1 MITLN
6 LLALAIGIGLLVTLF
21 VTEAFGIAA
30 GGLVV
35 PGYMALKL
43 VQPVNFSITVLVALG
58 AFAIVRVL
66 STFMVIYGR
75 RMTGLTILTAYV
87 LGALIELALGGGIA
101 LELTPDNAAAFAGDA
116 EFDSLNQQVGD
127 PVFVELGVIGYIIPG
142 LIALWFNR
150 QGVLPTLAALIITS
164 VLVRLVLI
172 VIVPDI
178 MLAYDSGE
186 VSFAQLIS
194 RLLGG
199 GAPDDLP

>member
-6 LLALAIGIGLLVTLF
+6 LLALAIGVGLLVTLL

-43 VQPVNFSITVLVALG
+43 MQPVNLAITIFVAL
-58 AFAIVRVL
+58 ATFAIVRVL
-66 STFMVIYGR
+66 SSFMVIYGR
-75 RMTGLTILTAYV
+75 RMTGLTILTAY
-87 LGALIELALGGGIA
+87 LIGAILEITIGGGVAIN
-101 LELTPDNAAAFAGDA
+101 LTPENAAALGDTSV
-116 EFDSLNQQVGD
+116 DNLNQTAE

-150 QGVLPTLAALIITS
+150 QGVVQTLAALAITS

-172 VIVPDI
+172 VIIPDVMI
-178 MLAYDSGE
+178 AYDRGE
-186 VSFAQLIS
+186 LSFIELLAQ
-194 RLLGG
+194 LLGG
-199 GAPDDLP
+199 DGTSRVQ

>member
-6 LLALAIGIGLLVTLF
+6 LLALAIGVGLLITLL

-43 VQPVNFSITVLVALG
+43 MQPVNLGITIFVALVT
-58 AFAIVRVL
+58 FAIVRVL
-66 STFMVIYGR
+66 SSFMVIYGR
-75 RMTGLTILTAYV
+75 RMTGLTILTAYL
-87 LGALIELALGGGIA
+87 LGAL
-101 LELTPDNAAAFAGDA
+101 LELTIGGGVAINLAPSNPAMLADTAV
-116 EFDSLNQQVGD
+116 DSLNQSYE

-150 QGVLPTLAALIITS
+150 QGVLQTLSALAITS
-164 VLVRLVLI
+164 VLVRLTLI
-172 VIVPDI
+172 VIVPDV

-186 VSFAQLIS
+186 FSFIELIS
-194 RLLGG
+194 QMLGG
-199 GAPDDLP
+199 DGSARFQ